1 MNDTPNSSKGANNMK
16 HWHFNWII
24 TIVVLIAVGFVIY
37 QIQEIKNSQRND
49 QITQMETKH
58 FLLSTIDWST
68 QRLKLQLFMRDI
80 IIKEQIRVGL
90 VVDGKLMDRA
100 FEKSNSIL
108 SESERYPGIQP
119 LLLLAVQ
126 QVESAFNDSAISNMG
141 AMGEW
146 QLMPST
152 AMLLCEALGIS
163 YSNKVYYDPVCTR
176 LAGKY
181 FDILKASYSTDDEA
195 LADYNG
201 GPKQAYFYKAN
212 KNKLDSETS
221 AFVYNVLKRY
231 SEHMKEYETYKV
243 DTKLINN
250 PEIRP
255 DSIKEEEKAK
265 RAKHRRHG

>member
-68 QRLKLQLFMRDI
+68 QRQKLLLFMRDVI
-80 IIKEQIRVGL
+80 IREQLRVGL
-90 VVDGKLMDRA
+90 NPDYNRA
-100 FEKSNSIL
+100 FEKSNLII

-126 QVESAFNDSAISNMG
+126 QVESAFNDSAVSNMG

-152 AMLLCEALGIS
+152 AMLLCDALSIS
-163 YSNKVYYDPVCTR
+163 YSSKVYFDPVCTR

-181 FDILKASYSTDDEA
+181 FDNLKASYPTDDEA

-201 GPKQAYFYKAN
+201 GPKQAYFYKVN
-212 KNKLDSETS
+212 KNKLDPETS
-221 AFVYNVLKRY
+221 AFVYNVISRRAEY
-231 SEHMKEYETYKV
+231 MKEYETYKV